1 MQVRTLQT
9 RQAFRSGFMAGLG
22 AGAVAS
28 GVMLI
33 LNATLGGLSLPQ
45 EFGSE
50 LLALMPAPA
59 FAFFHQLLGE
69 NAKYYF
75 FGIVLI
81 GQCVVF
87 ALGGA
92 VYNRYANTKNLPL
105 RWSQGLLLALL
116 LWLLAGL
123 ILLPL
128 TRSGIFG
135 ANLTVGLTGG
145 MLSLAAVGLVF
156 GVLFVFAQR

>member
-1 MQVRTLQT
+1 MQTRTT
-9 RQAFRSGFMAGLG
+9 WARQAFGSGFLAGLG
-22 AGAVAS
+22 AGLFAS
-28 GVMLI
+28 GVMLF

-50 LLALMPAPA
+50 LLALMPPPA

-75 FGIVLI
+75 FGLVLI

-92 VYNRYANTKNLPL
+92 FYNRYANAKNESL
-105 RWSQGLLLALL
+105 RWSQGLLLALI
-116 LWLLAGL
+116 LWLVAGL

-128 TRSGIFG
+128 TQSGVFG
-135 ANLTVGLTGG
+135 ANLSVGLTGG
-145 MLSLAAVGLVF
+145 LFSLAAVRSEERRVGK
-156 GVLFVFAQR
+156 G